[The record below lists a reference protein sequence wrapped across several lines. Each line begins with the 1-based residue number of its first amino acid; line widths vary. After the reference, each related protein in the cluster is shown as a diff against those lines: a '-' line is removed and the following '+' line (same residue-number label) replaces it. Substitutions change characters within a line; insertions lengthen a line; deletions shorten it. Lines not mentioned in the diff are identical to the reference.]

1 MPENVPARLSRLS
14 KTGDRPRPY
23 RRAMDDTLT
32 TLGSMLNR
40 TAALIAAVQPTDL
53 ARPTPCTDFDVEHL
67 LEHMTTWVQVFDATV
82 HDRPLPF
89 DPSSHTVGAD
99 YARVFT
105 TAADGILEG
114 LWASGWDR
122 MMTMTGSPLPGELVL
137 NMLLMEYVGHGWD
150 LARAIG
156 APVPFTDDEA
166 RVALVAAQAII
177 APEYRGTGMFDAE
190 VPVPADAPA
199 MDRAMAFVGRDPAW
213 SPASVA
219 AR

>member
-1 MPENVPARLSRLS
+1 
-14 KTGDRPRPY
+14 
-23 RRAMDDTLT
+23 MDETLT
-32 TLGSMLNR
+32 TLGSMLRR
-40 TAALIAAVQPTDL
+40 TAALIAAVQPSDL
-53 ARPTPCTDFDVEHL
+53 AAPTPCTDFDVEHL

-89 DPSSHTVGAD
+89 DPSSHVVGGD

-114 LWASGWDR
+114 LRGSGWDH

-137 NMLLMEYVGHGWD
+137 NMLLMEYVSHGWD
-150 LARAIG
+150 LARALG
-156 APVPFTDDEA
+156 ADIPYTDDEA
-166 RVALVAAQAII
+166 LVALAAAQAII
-177 APEYRGTGMFDAE
+177 APEYRGTGMFEAA
-190 VPVPADAPA
+190 VTVPADAPA

-213 SPASVA
+213 SAASVA